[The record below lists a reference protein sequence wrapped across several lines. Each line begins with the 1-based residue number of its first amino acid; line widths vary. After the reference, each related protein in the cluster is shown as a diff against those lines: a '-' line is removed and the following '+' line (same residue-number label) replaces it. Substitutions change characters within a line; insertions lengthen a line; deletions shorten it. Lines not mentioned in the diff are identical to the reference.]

1 MTTDLENRRPLKTRS
16 ASWARA
22 AAARLAKA
30 NVSPDAI
37 SCASVACAVL
47 GGALLMLSGGL
58 GPGGR
63 AAALIGA
70 ALCIQLRLL
79 CNLLDGLVAVEH
91 GKATP
96 AGPIWNELP
105 DRVADVLFLVGAGY
119 GARTAGLHG
128 AEAVGWLAAVLAV
141 TTAYVR
147 ELGRGLGQPA
157 DFSGP
162 MAKPQRMA
170 ALTIA
175 CLISLLEPIW
185 GGKGQLMFAALAI
198 IAVGTLVTVV
208 RRTRHLAIRLSDKTQ
223 SDDEDER

>member
-1 MTTDLENRRPLKTRS
+1 MTHLDNRRPLKV
-16 ASWARA
+16 RA
-22 AAARLAKA
+22 AVWPRALAARLADA

-37 SCASVACAVL
+37 SCAGVACAVL
-47 GGALLMLSGGL
+47 GGSLLMLAGGL
-58 GPGGR
+58 TPGGR
-63 AAALIGA
+63 AVALILA
-70 ALCIQLRLL
+70 ALCIQLRLV

-91 GKATP
+91 GKGSP

-105 DRVADVLFLVGAGY
+105 DRIADVLFLVGAGY
-119 GARTAGLHG
+119 FARTAGLHG

-175 CLISLLEPIW
+175 CLVSIVEPLW
-185 GGKGQLMFAALAI
+185 RGGGQVMVVALALI
-198 IAVGTLVTVV
+198 VIGTLITVV
-208 RRTRHLAIRLSDKTQ
+208 RRTRHLAIRLSDVAEAE
-223 SDDEDER
+223 DDR

>member
-47 GGALLMLSGGL
+47 GGSLLMLAGGL
-58 GPGGR
+58 GPAGR

-96 AGPIWNELP
+96 AGPLWNELP

-162 MAKPQRMA
+162 MAKPHRMA

-175 CLISLLEPIW
+175 CLISLFEPIW
-185 GGKGQLMFAALAI
+185 GGNGQLMFAALAI
-198 IAVGTLVTVV
+198 IAVGTLITVV
-208 RRTRHLAIRLSDKTQ
+208 RRTRRLAIRLSDTLE
-223 SDDEDER
+223 SEDAED

>member
-47 GGALLMLSGGL
+47 GGSLLMLAGGL
-58 GPGGR
+58 GPAGR

-96 AGPIWNELP
+96 AGPLWNELP

-162 MAKPQRMA
+162 MAKPHRMA

-175 CLISLLEPIW
+175 CLISLFEPIW
-185 GGKGQLMFAALAI
+185 GGNGQLMFAALAI
-198 IAVGTLVTVV
+198 IAVGTLITVV
-208 RRTRHLAIRLSDKTQ
+208 RRTRRLAIRLSDTLE
-223 SDDEDER
+223 SEDKKD

>member
-47 GGALLMLSGGL
+47 GGSLLMLAGGL
-58 GPGGR
+58 GPAGR

-96 AGPIWNELP
+96 AGPLWNELP

-162 MAKPQRMA
+162 MAKPHRMA

-175 CLISLLEPIW
+175 CLISLFEPIW
-185 GGKGQLMFAALAI
+185 GGNGQLMFGALAI
-198 IAVGTLVTVV
+198 IAVGTLITVI
-208 RRTRHLAIRLSDKTQ
+208 RRTRRLAIRLSDTLE
-223 SDDEDER
+223 SEDKKD